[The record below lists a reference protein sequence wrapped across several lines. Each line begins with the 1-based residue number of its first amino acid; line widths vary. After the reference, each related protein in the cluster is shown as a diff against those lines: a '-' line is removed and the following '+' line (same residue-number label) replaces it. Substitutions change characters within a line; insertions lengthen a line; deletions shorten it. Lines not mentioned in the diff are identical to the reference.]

1 VEAQYPLEKTRNIG
15 IMAHIDAGKTTTTER
30 VLYYTG
36 RSYKIGEV
44 HEGTATMDWMVQEQ
58 ERGIT
63 ITSAATTC
71 FWQDCRINIIDT
83 PGHVDFTMEVER
95 SLRVLDGAIAILD
108 AVSGVEPQTE
118 TVWRQADKYHVP
130 RIVYVNKMDRVGA
143 DFFRCLTMLK
153 DRLGAHAVPI
163 QIPIGREDSFLGCVN
178 LVDQVAYV
186 WTESETLGQKFETVE
201 IPADVRPLAQE
212 WREKMLEGLAEVDEA
227 LMEQYLGGERIGPEE
242 IRAAIRRGT
251 IAMKLYPVVCGAS
264 FKNKGVQP
272 MLDCVVDYLPSPLDI
287 PAVKGV
293 NPETGEPDERAAD
306 PAAPFSALA
315 FKIMN
320 DKFVGQLVFVRVYS
334 GTLGTGTGVYNATRE
349 RKERV
354 GRLLRMHANDREDI
368 DAVSAGDIAAV
379 VGLKDTRTGDTLCD
393 PARPI
398 VLESMD
404 FPTPVI
410 AVAIEP
416 RTKADEEKLGLSLA
430 RLALEDPTF
439 RVNVDAETNQTLIH
453 GMGELHLEIIV
464 DRLLREFKVEANVG
478 KPQVAYRETIRQKA
492 EAQGRFV
499 RQTGG
504 RGQYGDVWLEVEPG
518 APGSGIVF
526 ENKLKGPA
534 IPREYVP
541 AVEKGVREAAETGVL
556 AGYPMVD
563 VVVRLTD
570 GSYHEVDSSEM
581 AFKIAASMGF
591 KETVRKARP
600 VLLEPVMDV
609 EVVTPE
615 EFMGAVVGD
624 LNSRRGRILSMEAR
638 GGSQVVR
645 ASVPLGQMFGYAT
658 DVRSMTQ
665 GRATYTMQFARYEEV
680 PRPIAEEI
688 VAKVAG
694 RAAPRAGTR

>member
-1 VEAQYPLEKTRNIG
+1 VEGQYPLEKTRNIG

-63 ITSAATTC
+63 ITSAATTS
-71 FWQDCRINIIDT
+71 FWRDCRINIIDT

-118 TVWRQADKYHVP
+118 TVWRQADKYRVP

-143 DFFRCLTMLK
+143 DFYRCLAMLK
-153 DRLGAHAVPI
+153 ERLGAHPVAI
-163 QIPIGREDSFLGCVN
+163 QVPIGREDGFRGMAN
-178 LVDQVAYV
+178 LIEQVAYV
-186 WTESETLGQKFETVE
+186 WDDDETLGQKFSTLE
-201 IPADVRPLAQE
+201 IPADMQDQVAE
-212 WREKMLEGLAEVDEA
+212 YREKMIEGLAEVDDH
-227 LMEQYLGGERIGPEE
+227 LMEKYLSGEKISPEE
-242 IRAAIRRGT
+242 IKAVVRKGT
-251 IAMKLYPVVCGAS
+251 ISMKLFPVICGAS

-287 PAVKGV
+287 PPVKGV
-293 NPETGEPDERAAD
+293 NPETGAAETREAD
-306 PAAPFSALA
+306 PKAPFSALA

-320 DKFVGQLVFVRVYS
+320 DMHVGQLVFVRVYS
-334 GTLGTGTGVYNATRE
+334 GTLSSGTGVYNSTRE
-349 RKERV
+349 RKERI
-354 GRLLRMHANDREDI
+354 GRLLRMHANKREEI
-368 DAVSAGDIAAV
+368 ESISAGDIAAV

-393 PARPI
+393 PTKPV

-416 RTKADEEKLGLSLA
+416 KTKADEEKLGLSLA

-439 RVNVDAETNQTLIH
+439 KVNVDPETNQTLIH

-518 APGSGIVF
+518 EHGSGIVF

-534 IPREYVP
+534 IPREFVP
-541 AVEKGVREAAETGVL
+541 AVEKGVKEAAETGVL
-556 AGYPMVD
+556 AGYPVVD
-563 VVVRLTD
+563 MKVALTD

-591 KETVRKARP
+591 KEACRKAKP
-600 VLLEPVMDV
+600 ILLEPVMDV
-609 EVVTPE
+609 EVVTPS
-615 EFMGAVVGD
+615 EFQGAVVGD
-624 LNSRRGRILSMEAR
+624 LNSRRGKILSMEAR
-638 GGSQVVR
+638 ANAQVIR
-645 ASVPLGQMFGYAT
+645 AHVPLGQMFGYAT

-680 PRPIAEEI
+680 PRNLAEEI
-688 VAKVAG
+688 MAKSRG
-694 RAAPRAGTR
+694 EGPSRGGSR

>member
-1 VEAQYPLEKTRNIG
+1 VESQYPLERTRNIG

-30 VLYYTG
+30 ILYYTG

-44 HEGTATMDWMVQEQ
+44 HEGTAVMDWMVQEQ

-63 ITSAATTC
+63 ITSAATTS
-71 FWQDCRINIIDT
+71 FWGDCRINIIDT

-118 TVWRQADKYHVP
+118 TVWRQADKYRVP
-130 RIVYVNKMDRVGA
+130 RLVYVNKMDRVGA
-143 DFFRCLTMLK
+143 DFYRCLTMLR
-153 DRLGAHAVPI
+153 DRLGAHPVPI
-163 QIPIGREDSFLGCVN
+163 QIPIGREDQFRGVVN
-178 LVDQVAYV
+178 LIEQVAYI
-186 WTESETLGQKFETVE
+186 WEDDDSLGQTFTSQE
-201 IPADVRPLAQE
+201 IPVDLLPQVKE
-212 WREKMLEGLAEVDEA
+212 YREKMIEGLAEVDEH
-227 LMEQYLGGERIGPEE
+227 LMEKYLGEEKISPEE
-242 IRAAIRRGT
+242 IKAAVRTGT
-251 IAMKLYPVVCGAS
+251 ISMKLFPVICGAS

-287 PAVKGV
+287 PPVTGV
-293 NPETGEPDERAAD
+293 NPDTGQTETRAPDAK
-306 PAAPFSALA
+306 APFSALA

-320 DKFVGQLVFVRVYS
+320 DPFVGQLVFVRVYS
-334 GTLGTGTGVYNATRE
+334 GTLGAGSGVYNATRE

-354 GRLLRMHANDREDI
+354 GRLLRMHANKREEI
-368 DAVSAGDIAAV
+368 EAVSAGDIAAV

-393 PARPI
+393 PAKPVR
-398 VLESMD
+398 LESMD

-416 RTKADEEKLGLSLA
+416 KTKADEEKLGASLA

-439 RVNVDAETNQTLIH
+439 KVNVDAETNQTLIH

-478 KPQVAYRETIRQKA
+478 KPQVAYRETVRQKA

-504 RGQYGDVWLEVEPG
+504 RGQYGDVWLEIAPAE
-518 APGSGIVF
+518 PGSGVTF
-526 ENKLKGPA
+526 ENELKGPA

-541 AVEKGVREAAETGVL
+541 AVEKGIREAAETGVL
-556 AGYPMVD
+556 AGYPVVD
-563 VVVRLTD
+563 VTVALTD

-591 KETVRKARP
+591 KEACRRAKP

-609 EVVTPE
+609 EVVCPSE
-615 EFMGAVVGD
+615 YQGAVVGD
-624 LNSRRGRILSMEAR
+624 LNSRRGKIIAMEAR
-638 GGSQVVR
+638 ASAQVIR
-645 ASVPLGQMFGYAT
+645 AHVPLAQMFGYAT

-680 PRPIAEEI
+680 PRAIAEEI
-688 VAKVAG
+688 MAKVAG
-694 RAAPRAGTR
+694 KNPPRAGTR

>member
-1 VEAQYPLEKTRNIG
+1 MEPQYPLEKTRNIG

-63 ITSAATTC
+63 ITSAATTS
-71 FWQDCRINIIDT
+71 FWADCRINIIDT

-118 TVWRQADKYHVP
+118 TVWRQADKYRVP

-143 DFFRCLTMLK
+143 DYFRCLEMLK
-153 DRLGAHAVPI
+153 DRLGAHPVPI
-163 QIPIGREDSFLGCVN
+163 QIPLGREDQFKGVIN
-178 LVDQVAYV
+178 LIEQVAYV
-186 WTESETLGQKFETVE
+186 WPEDDSLGQTFETVD
-201 IPADVRPLAQE
+201 IPADLKAQAAE
-212 WREKMLEGLAEVDEA
+212 YREKMIEGLAEVDDH
-227 LMEQYLGGERIGPEE
+227 LMEKYLSGEKVSPEE
-242 IRAAIRRGT
+242 IKAAVRAGT
-251 IAMKLYPVVCGAS
+251 ISMKLFPVICGAS

-272 MLDCVVDYLPSPLDI
+272 MLDAVVDYLPSPLDV
-287 PAVKGV
+287 PAIKGV
-293 NPETGEPDERAAD
+293 NPETGQPETREPDEK
-306 PAAPFSALA
+306 APVSALA

-320 DKFVGQLVFVRVYS
+320 DVFVGQLTFVRVYS
-334 GTLGTGTGVYNATRE
+334 GTLASGTGVYNSTRDK
-349 RKERV
+349 KERI
-354 GRLLRMHANDREDI
+354 GRLVRMHANKREEI
-368 DAVSAGDIAAV
+368 EAVTAGDIAAV

-393 PARPI
+393 PHKPI

-404 FPTPVI
+404 FPAPVI

-416 RTKADEEKLGLSLA
+416 KTKADEEKLGQSLA
-430 RLALEDPTF
+430 RLAMEDPTF
-439 RVNVDAETNQTLIH
+439 KVNVDPETNQTLIH

-478 KPQVAYRETIRQKA
+478 KPQVAYRETVRQKA

-504 RGQYGDVWLEVEPG
+504 RGQYGDVWLEIEPTEPG
-518 APGSGIVF
+518 LGVIF

-541 AVEKGVREAAETGVL
+541 AVEKGIKEAAETGVL
-556 AGYPMVD
+556 AGYPVVD
-563 VVVRLTD
+563 IKVSLTD
-570 GSYHEVDSSEM
+570 GSYHDVDSSEM
-581 AFKIAASMGF
+581 AFKIAGSMGF
-591 KETVRKARP
+591 KEGCRKARP

-609 EVVTPE
+609 EVVCPSDYQ
-615 EFMGAVVGD
+615 GAVIGD
-624 LNSRRGRILSMEAR
+624 LNSRRGRIV
-638 GGSQVVR
+638 SQEVR
-645 ASVPLGQMFGYAT
+645 ANAQVIRANVPLGQMFGYAT

-680 PRPIAEEI
+680 PKNIAEEI
-688 VAKVAG
+688 MAKVAG
-694 RAAPRAGTR
+694 KSTPRAGSR